1 MPASYAG
8 QLSRTHTEMKTV
20 RKIFAHL
27 LLAACAAAP
36 FVSAHAGP
44 EFPSRPIRLVISFP
58 PGSTSDL
65 LARRLG
71 EQASKTLGQPV
82 VVESRPGAQGVVAA
96 RAVLN
101 APNDGYT
108 LYLGTNS
115 SHAANVYMVKE
126 LGYDPVKDFTP
137 ITQFTSNPLL
147 LVINAAMPVHS
158 VPEFVR
164 YAKDRPGKLSYGT
177 GNSGGLVAA
186 QMLKTQAGI
195 DAVAVNY
202 PGTAQAVTDLV
213 AGRLDFMMVDPLVI
227 RSMAQTG
234 KVRVLALTSK
244 QRLPSMPDVTPLA
257 EVGLPAYDYASWGG
271 LFGPAGLPPDV
282 TRRLSQ
288 AFGNAVRDP
297 GTIKY
302 FSELG
307 MIATSST
314 PEEFRAFV
322 QGQVALW
329 GRLTREAGLAAL

>member
-1 MPASYAG
+1 M
-8 QLSRTHTEMKTV
+8 
-20 RKIFAHL
+20 RK
-27 LLAACAAAP
+27 LLAKCLLA
-36 FVSAHAGP
+36 VSAVLPLASTHAGP
-44 EFPSRPIRLVISFP
+44 EYPNRPIRLLISFP

-101 APNDGYT
+101 APKDGYT
-108 LYLGTNS
+108 LFLGTNS
-115 SHAANVYMVKE
+115 SHAANVYMVKD

-137 ITQFTSNPLL
+137 ITQFTTNPLL
-147 LVINAAMPVHS
+147 LVVNATMPVHT

-164 YAKDRPGKLSYGT
+164 YARERPGKLSYGT

-202 PGTAQAVTDLV
+202 PGTAQALTDLV

-234 KVRVLALTSK
+234 KVRILGLTSK
-244 QRLPSMPDVTPLA
+244 QRLPSMPDVVPLA
-257 EVGLPAYDYASWGG
+257 EAGLPGYDYASWGG
-271 LFGPAGLPPDV
+271 LFGPPGMPADV
-282 TRRLSQ
+282 TRRLNQTFS
-288 AFGNAVRDP
+288 NAVRDP
-297 GTIKY
+297 ATVKY
-302 FSELG
+302 FAELG
-307 MIATSST
+307 MIATDST
-314 PEEFRAFV
+314 PDAFQSFV
-322 QGQVALW
+322 KSQVALW
-329 GRLTREAGLAAL
+329 GRLTKEAGLSAL